1 MLRKFISLK
10 NELLSA
16 KTDMENIRTDKDEII
31 QSKESEVEELQNRI
45 AEMEKSYHLHSGEQ
59 NEFLQ
64 RYDETVLCFK
74 KYTMPKGLKSK
85 PTDDEWEALRN
96 IVKVYSPKL
105 YSTLLQGKNIK
116 EQDINIALLTFFGF
130 KTGDIALIFGMSP
143 QSASNAKAAINKKLF
158 GESSAPKLFD
168 NLSNI

>member
-1 MLRKFISLK
+1 MVCLEYAQEAHVRKKLMLRKFISLK

-96 IVKVYSPKL
+96 IVKVPSLFCPHVSK
-105 YSTLLQGKNIK
+105 
-116 EQDINIALLTFFGF
+116 D
-130 KTGDIALIFGMSP
+130 
-143 QSASNAKAAINKKLF
+143 SAW
-158 GESSAPKLFD
+158 
-168 NLSNI
+168 